1 MAGTPK
7 ILLPNTETEIFYNWD
22 DTGRQVI
29 AKNITLC
36 NTSNATVKVHLSF
49 CVISGDF
56 RAGAVLSYTDILPY
70 ETRTIEITPRIVNM
84 DESIRAYAEVPN
96 VIALS
101 IDLEGVD
108 IDYDFNPIL

>member
-7 ILLPNTETEIFYNWD
+7 VLLPNTETEIFYNWD

-36 NTSNATVKVHLSF
+36 NNSDATVKVHLSF

-56 RAGAVLSYTDILPY
+56 RAGAVLSYADVGPY
-70 ETRTIEITPRIVNM
+70 ETKTIEITPRIVSM

-108 IDYDFNPIL
+108 IDYDFNQPL